1 MNRKISLVKLS
12 DPYGIEPVTVNE
24 LRAYLQVEGEA
35 YDPQFSTIITQARGI
50 IERACN
56 VSLIES
62 EVKLKAKLS
71 KDYELDYSP
80 VLEVLDVRYRKCP
93 VQIMPAVEGTDY
105 VILYDTFVPLQ
116 TREWFINY
124 LTVATTEAGLIEAVK
139 VQAAWMYTN
148 RDADIKAIAP
158 QAQALVDAHKRGNY

>member
-35 YDPQFSTIITQARGI
+35 YDSQFSTIITQARGI

-93 VQIMPAVEGTDY
+93 VQVMPAVEGTDY

-116 TREWFINY
+116 TREWFISY
-124 LTVATTEAGLIEAVK
+124 ITVPTTEVGLIEAVK
-139 VQAAWMYTN
+139 IQAAWMYTN
-148 RDADIKAIAP
+148 RDADITAVAP
-158 QAQALVDAHKRGNY
+158 QARVLVDAYKTGNY